1 MDSSPVDSSFGSQ
14 SFDDLTYVPTP
25 AATEAD
31 MATSSFLIA
40 GSLSELEHIIDN
52 CPIID
57 NHAHPLLTEQT
68 LGVYEASGLN
78 LLKCLSEAND
88 DALKDVPNT
97 LMYHR
102 AFKSLQE
109 GFSHLRH
116 GFGEVNTWEDWKRFR
131 SSLDPELFARECFNG
146 LQTILLDTGLKYPA
160 HEEIEA
166 HSVPWHNKFLKSQAK
181 EILRLECIAED
192 EIKIQPNFH
201 SWKARLRDD
210 IRKAIKDDNFVG
222 FKSVVCYRG
231 GLQID
236 EEDYPEEFIIGAY
249 ESAFMSSRE
258 DGWKLSHSRLN
269 GFILHLFAMEMTR
282 HVEQGGK
289 PKPLQFH
296 TGLGDSDLRLKD
308 ANPILLQRFV
318 NAYPR
323 VPIVLLH
330 AGYPFTREAGYLA
343 STYANVYL
351 DFGLVF
357 PTVSQEGQESIVKQV
372 LELTPSSKA
381 MWSTDGH
388 HYGETYYLAQKQVRE
403 VFKTVMREIYS
414 KGNVPLRNI
423 SSIVTDLFFNT
434 SNRLYNLK
442 LDLNIPPPLG
452 YSSLEG
458 TTSDDEPEHR
468 GHAGLKLLRDFLA
481 KNPGIE
487 YLRLNWL
494 DYSAI
499 LRTRVVKLKHVMA
512 QLEKNSN
519 GSILGITKAALYI
532 LANCTLADGANPCGE
547 DRLVPD
553 FTSIRLHPHQ
563 RNGQGRPN
571 HATVMCWIQ
580 DPDSHETIALCP
592 RNILKNSVVRAS
604 DVGLSNFK
612 IGFEIEFCMFKQS
625 DLDEGRIVPITTH
638 HTWTTSRSLQTKAL
652 DILEEIDQ
660 KLSEA
665 GIEIEQFHSEGAQG
679 QYEIALSPLPPMQAV
694 DGLLY
699 TREVIQCICA
709 KYGYRAS
716 LLPKPFDNECGTA
729 SHVHMSFKPAGKQ
742 WNFFAGLLENMRALN
757 AVILGSQMSFER
769 IVPGAWAG
777 GVWACWGR
785 QNREAPLRLVE
796 EDKAH
801 WEIKAVDGVANM
813 YLAIAGIITAGTM
826 GVIQKV
832 DIYGEADRDASLMTS
847 EERQKRG
854 IKTEMVRSMD
864 EATAALFEEDG
875 ETPLEFSE
883 QMAPG
888 FAKHMTILKKAEKE
902 LVYSQFIDP
911 TTGSIDVLRRRAWT
925 AQWY

>member
-1 MDSSPVDSSFGSQ
+1 MDSSPVNSSSGSQ
-14 SFDDLTYVPTP
+14 ALDEPTYVPTP
-25 AATEAD
+25 TATEIDTGA
-31 MATSSFLIA
+31 ASFFVA
-40 GSLSELEHIIDN
+40 SSLSELEHIIDN

-78 LLKCLSEAND
+78 LLRCLSEAND

-97 LMYHR
+97 LVYHR
-102 AFKSLQE
+102 AIKFLKE
-109 GFSHLRH
+109 GFSHFRH
-116 GFGEVNTWEDWKRFR
+116 GYDEVATWNDWKSFR
-131 SSLDPELFARECFNG
+131 STLDPAQFARECFNG
-146 LQTILLDTGLKYPA
+146 LQTILLDTGLRYPA
-160 HEEIEA
+160 HDEIEA
-166 HSVPWHNKFLKSQAK
+166 HSVIWHNKFLKSPAK
-181 EILRLECIAED
+181 EILRLEYIAED

-201 SWKARLRDD
+201 SWEAKLRDI
-210 IRKAIKDDNFVG
+210 IRKALKDDNTAG

-231 GLQID
+231 GLNINGD
-236 EEDYPEEFIIGAY
+236 DFTEEFVINAY
-249 ESAFMSSRE
+249 QNILVSSRE
-258 DGWKLSHSRLN
+258 DGWKLSNSRLN
-269 GFILHLFAMEMTR
+269 DFLLHLFAREMTR

-308 ANPILLQRFV
+308 SNPILLQQFIE
-318 NAYPR
+318 AYPR
-323 VPIVLLH
+323 LPIVLLH

-357 PTVSQEGQESIVKQV
+357 STVSQEGQESIVKQV

-403 VFKTVMREIYS
+403 VFKTIMKEIYN
-414 KGNVPLRNI
+414 KGNVSVESI
-423 SSIVTDLFFNT
+423 SNIVTDLFFNT
-434 SNRLYNLK
+434 SNQLYNLK
-442 LDLNIPPPLG
+442 LDLNIPAPG
-452 YSSLEG
+452 DYASHAI
-458 TTSDDEPEHR
+458 TNTDNEPEHR
-468 GHAGLKLLRDFLA
+468 GRAGLKLLQGFLA

-499 LRTRVVKLKHVMA
+499 LRTRVVKIKHVVT
-512 QLEKNSN
+512 QLEKNIN
-519 GSILGITKAALYI
+519 GSIVGVTKASLYI
-532 LANCTLADGANPCGE
+532 LVNCMMVEGANACGE

-571 HATVMCWIQ
+571 HATVMCWMQ
-580 DPDSHETIALCP
+580 DPDSHKTIPLCP
-592 RNILKNSVVRAS
+592 RGILKNALARAS
-604 DVGLSNFK
+604 NAGLSNFK
-612 IGFEIEFCMFKQS
+612 VGFEIEFCIFKQS
-625 DLDEGRIVPITTH
+625 DLDEGRVVPITTH

-665 GIEIEQFHSEGAQG
+665 GIEIEQFHSESAQG
-679 QYEIALSPLPPMQAV
+679 QYEIAISPLQPMQAV
-694 DGLLY
+694 DGLIY
-699 TREVIQCICA
+699 TREVIQWVCA

-729 SHVHMSFKPAGKQ
+729 SHVHMSFKPIEKQ

-757 AVILGSQMSFER
+757 AVILGGEISFER

-801 WEIKAVDGVANM
+801 WEIKAVDGIANM
-813 YLAIAGIITAGTM
+813 YLAIAGIITAGTA
-826 GVIQKV
+826 GVVQGI
-832 DIYGEADRDASLMTS
+832 DIYGEADRDASLMTA

-854 IKTEMVRSMD
+854 IKTEMTKSMD
-864 EATAALFEEDG
+864 EATSALFEKDG
-875 ETPLEFSE
+875 KTPNRFSE
-883 QMAPG
+883 AMAPG
-888 FAKHMTILKKAEKE
+888 FARHMTVLKKAEKE
-902 LVYSQFIDP
+902 YVYSQFIDP
-911 TTGSIDVLRRRAWT
+911 QTGSPDAPRRRAWA

>member
-1 MDSSPVDSSFGSQ
+1 MDSSPVNSSFSSQ
-14 SFDDLTYVPTP
+14 SYDELTYVPTP
-25 AATEAD
+25 TATEIETGA
-31 MATSSFLIA
+31 APFLIA

-57 NHAHPLLTEQT
+57 NHAHPLLSEQT

-78 LLKCLSEAND
+78 LLRCLSEAND
-88 DALKDVPNT
+88 DALKDVPST
-97 LMYHR
+97 LVYHR

-109 GFSHLRH
+109 GFLHLRR
-116 GFGEVNTWEDWKRFR
+116 GSGEVNTWEDWKRFR
-131 SSLDPELFARECFNG
+131 SSLDPELFTRECFNG
-146 LQTILLDTGLKYPA
+146 LQTILLDTGLKYPP

-166 HSVPWHNKFLKSQAK
+166 HSVPWHNKFLKSPAK
-181 EILRLECIAED
+181 EILRLECIAEQ
-192 EIKIQPNFH
+192 EIKIQKSFH
-201 SWKARLRDD
+201 SWKTKLRDV
-210 IRKAIKDDNFVG
+210 IRKANKDDNIVG
-222 FKSVVCYRG
+222 FKSVVCYRS
-231 GLQID
+231 GLHID
-236 EEDYPEEFIIGAY
+236 EDDRTEESIIDAY
-249 ESAFMSSRE
+249 ASTLTSCKE

-269 GFILHLFAMEMTR
+269 GFLLHLFAKEMTR

-289 PKPLQFH
+289 AKPLQFH

-308 ANPILLQRFV
+308 ANPILLQKFAEV
-318 NAYPR
+318 YPR

-403 VFKTVMREIYS
+403 VFKTVMREIYG
-414 KGNVPLRNI
+414 KGNVSLRNI
-423 SSIVTDLFFNT
+423 SNIVTDLFFNT

-442 LDLNIPPPLG
+442 LDLNIPIPLNHAP
-452 YSSLEG
+452 LEMAG
-458 TTSDDEPEHR
+458 AEDELEHR
-468 GHAGLKLLRDFLA
+468 GRTGLKILQDFLA

-494 DYSAI
+494 DYSSI
-499 LRTRVVKLKHVMA
+499 LRTRVVKLKHVIA
-512 QLEKNSN
+512 QLENNSN
-519 GSILGITKAALYI
+519 GSIIGVTKAALYI
-532 LANCTLADGANPCGE
+532 LANCTLAEGANPCGE

-553 FTSIRLHPHQ
+553 FTSLRLHPHQ
-563 RNGQGRPN
+563 KNGQDHHN

-580 DPDSHETIALCP
+580 DPDSHKIIALCP
-592 RNILKNSVVRAS
+592 RNILKNALVRAS
-604 DVGLSNFK
+604 DAGLSNFK
-612 IGFEIEFCMFKQS
+612 VGFEIEFCMFKQS
-625 DLDEGRIVPITTH
+625 DLDEGKIAPITTH

-660 KLSEA
+660 KLSKA

-694 DGLLY
+694 DGLIY
-699 TREVIQCICA
+699 AREVIQCVCA

-729 SHVHMSFKPAGKQ
+729 SHVHMSFKPIEKQ
-742 WNFFAGLLENMRALN
+742 WNFFAGILENMRALN
-757 AVILGSQMSFER
+757 AIILGGEMSFER

-777 GVWACWGR
+777 GIWACWGR

-801 WEIKAVDGVANM
+801 WEIKAVDGMANM
-813 YLAIAGIITAGTM
+813 YLALAGIITAGTK
-826 GVIQKV
+826 GVIEQL
-832 DIYGEADRDASLMTS
+832 DIYGESDRDASLMTA
-847 EERQKRG
+847 EERKRRG
-854 IKTEMVRSMD
+854 IRIEMVKSMD
-864 EATAALFEEDG
+864 EAIAALFENDG
-875 ETPLEFSE
+875 QTPLEFSE

-888 FAKHMTILKKAEKE
+888 FARHMSVLKKAENE
-902 LVYSQFIDP
+902 NIYSQFIDP
-911 TTGSIDVLRRRAWT
+911 RTGSIDIPRRRAWA